1 MRTQETAQTARQGEG
16 LGHRG
21 GAECETGKTPT
32 PEAPTIIV
40 LNTWPLKRGR
50 ENQETFLPRAN
61 PLVFNLMMFNSG
73 DDPATVAGWGRASL
87 FATHHTHA
95 AEAKSNT
102 SMTAIIHVTRLTTN
116 AIIALLQ
123 TKCEARKNSQTK
135 HQHTLKR
142 QDERN
147 AKQGFS
153 PDPLLVHPH
162 ACARGWIF
170 ATLSPARPSSTSRS

>member
-1 MRTQETAQTARQGEG
+1 M
-16 LGHRG
+16 
-21 GAECETGKTPT
+21 
-32 PEAPTIIV
+32 IV
-40 LNTWPLKRGR
+40 LNILTLKKGL

-87 FATHHTHA
+87 LATHHAHA
-95 AEAKSNT
+95 AEAKSNI
-102 SMTAIIHVTRLTTN
+102 SMTAIIYDTRPTRRN
-116 AIIALLQ
+116 AIVALLQ
-123 TKCEARKNSQTK
+123 TKCEALKNSQTK
-135 HQHTLKR
+135 HQHTLKP
-142 QDERN
+142 QDDRN